1 MRHMKVRSGWLH
13 TAAALFVAAVIFNYA
28 WEMAQSPL
36 YRDQAAFPALAWHC
50 LIASLGDGVI
60 VVFIWAAGAYWFRA
74 HAWFR
79 HPRAR
84 GYSLMLLVGL
94 FIAVL
99 IEWIALSAGRWSY
112 TSRMPRLG
120 ELGLVPVLQMLVLP
134 PIIFATV
141 ARTQRR
147 VSRGDA

>member
-1 MRHMKVRSGWLH
+1 MGTRSGWLH
-13 TAAALFVAAVIFNYA
+13 TAAAIFATAVIFNYA

-36 YRDQAAFPALAWHC
+36 YRDQAALPARAWHC
-50 LIASLGDGVI
+50 FIASLGDGVI
-60 VVFIWAAGAYWFRA
+60 VVFIWAAGAYCFRA
-74 HAWFR
+74 HAWFQ

-84 GYSLMLLVGL
+84 GYWLMLFVGL

-147 VSRGDA
+147 LSKGDA